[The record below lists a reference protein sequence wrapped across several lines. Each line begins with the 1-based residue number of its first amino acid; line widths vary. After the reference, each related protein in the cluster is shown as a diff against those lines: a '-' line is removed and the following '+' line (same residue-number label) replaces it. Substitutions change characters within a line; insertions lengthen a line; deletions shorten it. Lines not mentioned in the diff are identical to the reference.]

1 MTTLEAIAF
10 VLGVINVTLVVRR
23 SLWNYPF
30 GLVMVSLYAVI
41 FRDAKLYS
49 DAILQLFFV
58 IVQIYGW
65 INWAQSKSNE
75 GKVVVRRLAPVERS
89 LWLAGAAAA
98 TALWGW
104 GMHRYTDAAFPW
116 WDAGVAMLSVAAQIL
131 MSRRA
136 IENWVLW
143 ITVDGIAI
151 GLYAAKD
158 LWLTALLYMIF
169 LALSVWGLMDWR
181 RAEQRQSPPT

>member
-1 MTTLEAIAF
+1 
-10 VLGVINVTLVVRR
+10 
-23 SLWNYPF
+23 
-30 GLVMVSLYAVI
+30 
-41 FRDAKLYS
+41 
-49 DAILQLFFV
+49 
-58 IVQIYGW
+58 
-65 INWAQSKSNE
+65 
-75 GKVVVRRLAPVERS
+75 
-89 LWLAGAAAA
+89 
-98 TALWGW
+98 
-104 GMHRYTDAAFPW
+104 MHRYTDAAFPW

-181 RAEQRQSPPT
+181 RAEQRQSPAT